1 MALESIPERA
11 HEMGWTLC
19 DPPGPVPI
27 GTIVGDWLGQLGEE
41 EGMGVEEE
49 GDDSMDPR
57 GTDPF
62 ILNGP
67 EQPGEELRA
76 FVRSELSAGKR
87 LSSL

>member
-1 MALESIPERA
+1 
-11 HEMGWTLC
+11 MGWTLC

-41 EGMGVEEE
+41 EGMGVDGSPMEEE

-62 ILNGP
+62 MNGP
-67 EQPGEELRA
+67 EQPGEELRS
-76 FVRSELSAGKR
+76 FVLSELSAGNR